1 MSANFSVYVVI
12 MAASVIVVGI
22 GVLGLLLHRNPIRM
36 LISLEVSFNGVLLL
50 VLYLGWI
57 LKEPVLSSNVGLF
70 AVGVSS
76 GELAL
81 MVSIIMALFRKG
93 YLEVLDQEE
102 MEVEEK

>member
-1 MSANFSVYVVI
+1 VSANFSVYVVI